1 MDILRVRVY
10 NGILIVFESSPLIFR
25 GHVYDVELALPPVI
39 FFKINVK
46 LLKKYNLKWHLGL
59 TSHAYYYHTRTMMIC
74 PYYTK

>member
-39 FFKINVK
+39 F
-46 LLKKYNLKWHLGL
+46 LKKKWK
-59 TSHAYYYHTRTMMIC
+59 IV
-74 PYYTK
+74 KEI